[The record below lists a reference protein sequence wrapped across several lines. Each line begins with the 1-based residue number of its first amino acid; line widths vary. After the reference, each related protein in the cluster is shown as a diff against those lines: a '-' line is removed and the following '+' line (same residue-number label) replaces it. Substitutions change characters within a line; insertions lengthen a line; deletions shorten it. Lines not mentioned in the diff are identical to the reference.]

1 MSKLPPLHFYKGP
14 TPLPPPVTDEAI
26 DALKTF
32 EYRDG
37 DVLIASYPKC
47 GTHWSNEVVQL
58 ILHDGD
64 PTKLDHRHRRAC
76 LEIKDVQDFRK
87 LDQVKPTVELVKTD
101 PSPRVLMTH
110 LGPSYLSE
118 DTWKRRIPI
127 VFIFR
132 DPRDVVVSEYNFLKK
147 FLGVD
152 GQPVMKEDSFDEFLE
167 GFISDHVGYGN
178 WCDHA
183 LAYEKKATEG
193 ENILF
198 VTYEDMK
205 KDLPTVVRSIA
216 SHIGQEIS
224 DEVVAKVVANSGI
237 EAMKRNYQE
246 ASKTQENANLH
257 LSNFVNK
264 GVAGQWKTD
273 FSGDKFTKFNDTFK
287 ERVKDSVYAKRY
299 FDE

>member
-1 MSKLPPLHFYKGP
+1 MPRLPPLHFYKGP

-76 LEIKDVQDFRK
+76 LELKNTHDFTK
-87 LDQVKPTVELVKTD
+87 LDLVKPTIELVRTD

-118 DTWKRRIPI
+118 ETWKRRIPI
-127 VFIFR
+127 VFVFR
-132 DPRDVVVSEYNFLKK
+132 DPRDVVISEFNFLRK
-147 FLGVD
+147 FQGAD
-152 GQPVMKEDSFDEFLE
+152 GQPLMTEDSFDEFLE
-167 GFISDHVGYGN
+167 GFISGNVGYGN

-205 KDLPTVVRSIA
+205 KDLTTVIKSIA
-216 SHIGQEIS
+216 SHIGHEIN
-224 DEVVAKVVANSGI
+224 DEVLLKVVANSGV

-246 ASKTQENANLH
+246 ASKSQENENVH
-257 LSNFVNK
+257 LSNFINK
-264 GVAGQWKTD
+264 GVAGKWKTD
-273 FSGDKFTKFNDTFK
+273 FSEDKFKKLNDTFK
-287 ERVKDSVYAKRY
+287 ERVKDSVYAKKY
-299 FDE
+299 FNE